1 MSPNTQIGK
10 TRAHRIAAANTAHA
24 VSGVLINMG
33 MLMMV
38 CTVAA
43 LCTIMLCT
51 VAACCPPIIAAVAV
65 AGVAAVLFSVITG
78 CSIRDLVESCRQVK
92 QVKEE
97 GLATVQS
104 LQPVLTPVTPIA

>member
-1 MSPNTQIGK
+1 MVITRTISAPQTQAGWYSKNPTIAIWAKRRGGGERLSPNTQIGK

-43 LCTIMLCT
+43 
-51 VAACCPPIIAAVAV
+51 
-65 AGVAAVLFSVITG
+65 
-78 CSIRDLVESCRQVK
+78 
-92 QVKEE
+92 
-97 GLATVQS
+97 
-104 LQPVLTPVTPIA
+104 